1 MEKGNKWNEEKLHK
15 SNTVDTEKNYY
26 HALQENDLKD
36 NEENKEEDNREMS
49 LERETQEP
57 KRPKVECNINAMPL
71 EDAVQIIDG
80 RINEE

>member
-1 MEKGNKWNEEKLHK
+1 M
-15 SNTVDTEKNYY
+15 
-26 HALQENDLKD
+26 KD

-71 EDAVQIIDG
+71 EDAV
-80 RINEE
+80 